1 MHIPTATPQLV
12 CKAGLLGVGLD
23 GADGHSRITR
33 GDDFVLVG
41 GSEDTH
47 KELQE
52 TVARF
57 QQELDRRGK
66 TLLDLTDAELAEIAE
81 QL

>member
-1 MHIPTATPQLV
+1 MHIPTATRQPV
-12 CKAGLLGVGLD
+12 RKAGLLGVGLD

-33 GDDFVLVG
+33 GDDFLLVG